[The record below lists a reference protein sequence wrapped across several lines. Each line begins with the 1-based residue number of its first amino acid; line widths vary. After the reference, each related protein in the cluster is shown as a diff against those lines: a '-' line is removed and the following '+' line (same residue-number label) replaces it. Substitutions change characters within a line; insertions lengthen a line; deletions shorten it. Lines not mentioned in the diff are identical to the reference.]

1 MSNGTVAPR
10 EAVIRRP
17 VAADLDRQRVA
28 RLQVIA
34 FVVSGAV
41 HVALIAALIAID
53 TVAAKPAAAAP
64 AEAQLTVVTDDTPPP
79 PPAADLTNVD
89 IGLDPSL
96 VKVAPNDSVADVN
109 VDAGLVTKDD
119 PGMKDAA
126 VAPPTE
132 FVPPPGASTG
142 DMAPGAIGADG
153 PLLSGAGVGGT
164 GVTASPG
171 FSGRS
176 AATRSALLKA
186 GGGNA
191 ETEARVARGMA
202 WLSKQQKPDGRWQ
215 FDDSRDPF
223 GKSKLDVVAATG
235 MALLPFLAAG
245 QTHRPAPDNKYQ
257 ANVQKG
263 LDFLVGLQKANG
275 SFVQPMRNDEGKV
288 APTPAGMYSHA
299 IATIALCE
307 ALGMTGDRRL
317 TLPAQR
323 AVNYILTGQGS
334 DGAWYYTHGKPGGDT
349 SIVGWQLQA
358 LHSAKLCRELVVDK
372 RVIARAMR
380 FLDSVAAGPQKAQ
393 FGYKEPQTGR
403 DSLTAVGLLCKYY
416 EGGWGP
422 QSPGLAAGVKYL
434 LERRPP
440 GPGREMDLYYYYY
453 ATQVVHFYEQQEWH
467 RDWNPAM
474 QRMLMDRQVPQADPK
489 NGGSWD
495 PAGDPWIGIHC
506 GRVGMTAMALLTL
519 EVYYRHLPLYKRG
532 TGGLGVLE
540 QVR

>member
-1 MSNGTVAPR
+1 MSIAAAPPR

-17 VAADLDRQRVA
+17 AAVDLARQRVA

-41 HVALIAALIAID
+41 HVALVAVLIGIDAAMP
-53 TVAAKPAAAAP
+53 KPVAAAP
-64 AEAQLTVVTDDTPPP
+64 SDAQLTVVTDDTPPP
-79 PPAADLTNVD
+79 PPPVDLTNTD
-89 IGLDPSL
+89 IGTDPS
-96 VKVAPNDSVADVN
+96 VIAVAANDNQADVN
-109 VDAGLVTKDD
+109 VETPLTGPD
-119 PGMKDAA
+119 PGTKDAA
-126 VAPPTE
+126 IAPPTDLI
-132 FVPPPGASTG
+132 PPPGAAAP
-142 DMAPGAIGADG
+142 DPIPGAAGADG
-153 PLLSGAGVGGT
+153 QLLTGAGAGGT
-164 GVTASPG
+164 GVTANPG
-171 FSGRS
+171 FAGRN
-176 AATRSALLKA
+176 AATKNALLKA

-191 ETEARVARGMA
+191 ETEARVARGML
-202 WLSKQQKPDGRWQ
+202 WLSKQQKADGRWQ
-215 FDDSRDPF
+215 FDDSRDPL
-223 GKSKLDVVAATG
+223 GKSRFDVVAATG
-235 MALLPFLAAG
+235 LALLPFLAAG

-263 LDFLVGLQKANG
+263 IDFLIGLQRADGGFYQPTPDDGKMT
-275 SFVQPMRNDEGKV
+275 VQ
-288 APTPAGMYSHA
+288 PAGMYSHA
-299 IATIALCE
+299 IATIVLCE

-317 TLPAQR
+317 VVPAQR

-349 SIVGWQLQA
+349 SIVGWQIQA

-372 RVIARAMR
+372 RVVAKAMR
-380 FLDSVAAGPQKAQ
+380 FLDGVSAGPQKAQ
-393 FGYKEPQTGR
+393 FGYKDPQTGR
-403 DSLTAVGLLCKYY
+403 PPLTAVGLLCKYY

-434 LERRPP
+434 LEVRPP
-440 GPGREMDLYYYYY
+440 GPGKQMDMYYYYY

-474 QRMLMDRQVPQADPK
+474 QRMLMDRQVPQTDAK

-495 PAGDPWIGIHC
+495 PDGDPWIGVHC

-532 TGGLGVLE
+532 TGGLGTLE